1 MTKKEINF
9 NLSDINNGAVQAKWE
24 KEIKRVA
31 ANILDPNT
39 DVKKKRKLVLTTT
52 FSPNADR
59 RTINVD
65 TEIKATLAPQVPA
78 STTIMTGRDI
88 NTGEIAV
95 NELKSG
101 VPGQTFIDDDGTV
114 KTDTGT
120 PVEEVE
126 RKETTT
132 KKDPNKLVDF
142 QSQKQQQN

>member
-1 MTKKEINF
+1 
-9 NLSDINNGAVQAKWE
+9 
-24 KEIKRVA
+24 
-31 ANILDPNT
+31 
-39 DVKKKRKLVLTTT
+39 
-52 FSPNADR
+52 
-59 RTINVD
+59 
-65 TEIKATLAPQVPA
+65 
-78 STTIMTGRDI
+78 MTGRDI